1 MNIFDAE
8 LISFINQFS
17 HLSRIVDLAFVQFAN
32 NNLIK
37 GGVVVTT
44 FWWLWFRGKQS
55 HLLECKYVISTLVS
69 CVIAIAIARVLALSL
84 PFRTRPLHEESLD
97 FILPHGIYRNSL
109 QDWSAFPSDHAA
121 LFFALSTGML
131 FISKKIGIAAL
142 LYTLVFIMFP
152 RVFLG
157 LHYPTDIIFGAIIG
171 ISVAYIGNILL
182 IKTATMQTIL
192 DWSDSK
198 PAYFYPLFFI
208 ASYELANL
216 FEGSRSILSFI
227 YDALTTLTRVLM

>member
-1 MNIFDAE
+1 M
-8 LISFINQFS
+8 
-17 HLSRIVDLAFVQFAN
+17 DLAFVQLAN

-44 FWWLWFRGKQS
+44 FWWLWFRGKKS

-69 CVIAIAIARVLALSL
+69 CIISIAIARALALLL

-97 FILPHGIYRNSL
+97 FILPHGVYQNSL

-131 FISKKIGIAAL
+131 FISRKVGILAL
-142 LYTLVFIMFP
+142 LYTLVFIAFP

-171 ISVAYIGNILL
+171 ISVVYIGNTFLVN
-182 IKTATMQTIL
+182 TSTMQAIL
-192 DWSDSK
+192 DWSDSQ

-208 ASYELANL
+208 VSHELVNL
-216 FEGSRSILSFI
+216 FQGSRSILSFI
-227 YDALTTLTRVLM
+227 YDALSTLTRLLM